1 ASLSASA
8 NMQSNSSLG
17 SSRETLQ
24 VLSTAV
30 PSSSSTLRSPATC
43 PLTSSDYQFSLI
55 PALFSVFFLLGS
67 VGNGV
72 VVVVLCRHGGP
83 RTVANVYIC
92 NLAVADLLCLA
103 TLPFWATYYA
113 QGYNWLFGS
122 LMCKISSS
130 VLCLN
135 MFASVFFITCMS
147 VDRYRAIAH
156 PIRSQRRSP
165 HQAYSVVLGVW
176 GLACLASLP
185 TFYFRDT
192 RFIESLGVKA
202 CIMAFPRE
210 AYAQWSVTTA
220 LLKNALGFFI
230 PLVVITTC
238 CLWIRRHLLT
248 AQSFGKS
255 KQKRD
260 RVLKLVAAV
269 VVAFLISWLPFHILT
284 FLDALAHMNVISSC
298 QVTGAID
305 AALPFSLCMAF
316 SNSCTNPLLYCFI
329 GNQFQEKLHHLF
341 KRRVSLFN
349 SHQES
354 SSLRRGSCPRDAETP
369 LGREE

>member
-1 ASLSASA
+1 AELLSST
-8 NMQSNSSLG
+8 NMQSNCSLG

-24 VLSTAV
+24 ALSAAA
-30 PSSSSTLRSPATC
+30 PNSSSAPRSPAPC
-43 PLTSSDYQFSLI
+43 PLTSSDYQLSLI
-55 PALFSVFFLLGS
+55 PALFSLFFLLGS
-67 VGNGV
+67 VGNSV
-72 VVVVLCRHGGP
+72 VVAVLCRHGGP

-147 VDRYRAIAH
+147 VDRYRAVAH

-165 HQAYSVVLGVW
+165 EQAYSVVLGVW

-192 RFIESLGVKA
+192 RYVESLGVKA

-210 AYAQWSVTTA
+210 AYAKWSVTTA

-230 PLVVITTC
+230 PLTVITTC
-238 CLWIRRHLLT
+238 CLCIRRHLLA

-260 RVLKLVAAV
+260 KVLKLVAAV

-284 FLDALAHMNVISSC
+284 FLDALAHVKVISSC

-305 AALPFSLCMAF
+305 AALPFGLCMAF

-329 GNQFQEKLHHLF
+329 GNQFQERLHHLF

-354 SSLRRGSCPRDAETP
+354 SSLRRGSCPRDAETLP
-369 LGREE
+369 GQGR